1 MMYNSQVLEIVLSY
15 IENQITD
22 YFVELELKAKKN
34 IRSKKISYK
43 KIFLNLINKEELNS
57 FIALLYKNLNTML
70 GDLAIEVSEQSIN
83 IDKITNFKI
92 NRILINEYENTQ
104 LISKLG
110 EDIFNELTEDKF
122 NLFLYAKLFN
132 KDFADMVLTKLNLSV
147 LSSPVLIKKHNGDL
161 EKRVQG
167 ILINAKYRLIRII
180 KNQVVDAYY
189 MNCVKAEMTA

>member
-1 MMYNSQVLEIVLSY
+1 MYNSQVLEIVLSY

-22 YFVELELKAKKN
+22 YFVELESKAKKN

-132 KDFADMVLTKLNLSV
+132 KDFADMALTKLNLSV

-180 KNQVVDAYY
+180 KNQVVGAYY

>member
-1 MMYNSQVLEIVLSY
+1 MYNSQVLEIVLSY

-22 YFVELELKAKKN
+22 YFVELESKAKKN

-70 GDLAIEVSEQSIN
+70 GDLAVEVSEQSIN

-132 KDFADMVLTKLNLSV
+132 KDFADMALTKLNLSV

-180 KNQVVDAYY
+180 KNQVVGAYY